1 MLYKFLCF
9 FLNVHINYNNEKY
22 DINNDQDDDNMKIIS
37 NNNGSKNIDNNNSND
52 INITSYLCV

>member
-1 MLYKFLCF
+1 MFF

-22 DINNDQDDDNMKIIS
+22 DINNDQDDDNTKIIS